1 MDRGPW
7 AIDFRDR
14 NINND
19 YINYYNCTEN
29 DLLIKYY
36 PMNIT
41 CVIVDDEKLARDL
54 LVEYLQQMPNIQIVG
69 EATKGKEAVEVIDKL
84 KPDLVF
90 LDVQM
95 PGMTGFD
102 VLDEITHDPFV
113 IFCTAYDQYAI
124 KAFEKNAV
132 DYLLKPLDQER
143 FKAAIERAINR
154 MKLEQNNVG
163 ELLRSIKTE
172 NKTSYDNHIFVQKSE
187 KLLNLPVEEIVYLE
201 ASGDYTI
208 LTTKNDQFVSSS
220 GIGKLE
226 EILNPELFI
235 RVHRSTIIN
244 INCLKEIEKHFN
256 GGMVVKMQ
264 NGKSFPVSRTYA
276 KLIRR
281 KVV

>member
-1 MDRGPW
+1 
-7 AIDFRDR
+7 
-14 NINND
+14 
-19 YINYYNCTEN
+19 
-29 DLLIKYY
+29 
-36 PMNIT
+36 MNIT

-54 LVEYLQQMPNIQIVG
+54 LQEYLQQMPEMQILG
-69 EATKGKEAVEVIDKL
+69 ECSKGKDAVETIDKL

-95 PGMTGFD
+95 PGMSGFD
-102 VLDEITHDPFV
+102 VLEEITHDPYV

-132 DYLLKPLDQER
+132 DYILKPLDQER
-143 FKAAIERAINR
+143 FKLGVERAINR
-154 MKLEQNNVG
+154 MKVEQNNVG
-163 ELLRSIKTE
+163 ELLRNMKTE
-172 NKTSYDNHIFVQKSE
+172 NKTSYDSHIFVQKSE
-187 KLLNLPVEEIVYLE
+187 KLLNLPVDEIVYLE

-208 LTTKNDQFVSSS
+208 LSTKNDQFVSSS

-226 EILNPELFI
+226 EILNPETFI

-244 INCLKEIEKHFN
+244 INNLKEIEKHFN
-256 GGMVVKMQ
+256 GGMVVKML

-276 KLIRR
+276 KLIRK

>member
-1 MDRGPW
+1 
-7 AIDFRDR
+7 
-14 NINND
+14 
-19 YINYYNCTEN
+19 
-29 DLLIKYY
+29 
-36 PMNIT
+36 MNIT
-41 CVIVDDEKLARDL
+41 CIIVDDEKLAREL
-54 LVEYLQQMPNIQIVG
+54 LQEYLQQMPNIQVIG
-69 EATKGKEAVEVIDKL
+69 ECSKGKDAVEMIDKL
-84 KPDLVF
+84 KPDLIF

-102 VLDEITHDPFV
+102 VLDEIVHDPYV
-113 IFCTAYDQYAI
+113 IFVTAYDQYAI
-124 KAFEKNAV
+124 KAFEKNVV

-143 FKAAIERAINR
+143 FKLGVDRAISR
-154 MKLEQNNVG
+154 MKMEQNNVG
-163 ELLRSIKTE
+163 ELLRNLKTE
-172 NKTSYDNHIFVQKSE
+172 NKSSYDSHIFVQKSE

-208 LTTKNDQFVSSS
+208 LSTKNDQFVSSS

-226 EILNPELFI
+226 EILNPETFI

-244 INCLKEIEKHFN
+244 INSLKEIEKHFN

-276 KLIRR
+276 KLIRK